1 MNTNCSRIEELTPRE
16 REVVEAVIAGQTDR
30 EIGARLYIS
39 HRTVHNHL
47 QNIFEKLGVRT
58 RTQVAVLYLAH
69 ELSSAQ

>member
-1 MNTNCSRIEELTPRE
+1 MNSNRSRIGDLTPRE

-30 EIGARLYIS
+30 EIGASLYIS

-47 QNIFEKLGVRT
+47 QNIFDKLGVRT

-69 ELSSAQ
+69 LLTAAQ